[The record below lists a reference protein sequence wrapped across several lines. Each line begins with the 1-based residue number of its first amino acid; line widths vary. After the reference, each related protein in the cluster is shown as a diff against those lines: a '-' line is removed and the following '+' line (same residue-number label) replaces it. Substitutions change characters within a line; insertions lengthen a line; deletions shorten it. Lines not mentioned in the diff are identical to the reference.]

1 MGCLHCTITP
11 PPPRQHLIRWHP
23 FVNRYLGGERFCES
37 KMSCPRTHHNVPVTR
52 STPPVDPETIALTI
66 SPARLHILKEHQYL
80 LDIRKKQQKKMIS
93 RKMEISKFAAIP
105 SRPTSPQQTFP
116 LYLRCQLDNLWGQV
130 RISHENRN
138 KNWTYKKCNAVLN
151 GWLINTIKRTTLIAS
166 AWWKV
171 EKLIDFLGTKSV
183 VSSSLQCKG
192 SSIWMLPSNAWRS
205 PEVARSYVS
214 SVALGSTWIVDLCPK
229 IKILKENSQYKPSNH
244 IDYAFHWVFLY
255 WKLNH

>member
-1 MGCLHCTITP
+1 
-11 PPPRQHLIRWHP
+11 
-23 FVNRYLGGERFCES
+23 
-37 KMSCPRTHHNVPVTR
+37 
-52 STPPVDPETIALTI
+52 
-66 SPARLHILKEHQYL
+66 
-80 LDIRKKQQKKMIS
+80 
-93 RKMEISKFAAIP
+93 MEISKFAAIP